1 MKALTNRIQRLE
13 ARLAPQPDMEAYRLA
28 QILYERRRRRMERE
42 GVPSDELPE
51 FPTPP
56 AGAINPMSLTLSLEE
71 THRRR
76 RELRE
81 QRAAASGLG
90 PESRCS

>member
-13 ARLAPQPDMEAYRLA
+13 ARLTPQPDMEAYRLA

-42 GVPSDELPE
+42 GVPTDELPE
-51 FPTPP
+51 FPTPTK
-56 AGAINPMSLTLSLEE
+56 GAISPMTLTLSLEG

-81 QRAAASGLG
+81 QRATAVGLG
-90 PESRCS
+90 PGSRCS

>member
-28 QILYERRRRRMERE
+28 QTLYERRRRRMERE
-42 GVPSDELPE
+42 GVPTDELPE
-51 FPTPP
+51 FPTLTP
-56 AGAINPMSLTLSLEE
+56 GAINPMSLTLSLEE